1 MKPRLIALSCLLL
14 TALSPATDDYKAGSQ
29 FASGLK
35 NQGPNTLS
43 NTKPNEI
50 IPNYTPNP
58 SESGYYGGVTS
69 GGSGGL
75 EQAGSQSL
83 HNNDAGKLTMDVL
96 KNKPEDKLDLDA
108 PFIKSG
114 LDMRDKAEDITGG
127 DSGICQE
134 VTLDKT
140 EFTRHQCE
148 RTPAVELACTRTAH
162 IELNAKIVKKTRKV
176 TKTVWLELSRQGR
189 TMSYRHEFSST
200 DAGKLISVSLDS
212 DAVLIPYNSDCGE
225 RESARTCMNSVDEKM
240 QFFGKTF
247 PVTVVKYPRANSSCS
262 GGENDHCNYYTHDGV
277 GKIHTSFAVN
287 QEVTLGQ
294 KFLLTKTSKSY
305 GNNYRGGFNVN
316 VTFTYEYD
324 DVEANPEIIWT
335 EVCPFDKSEE
345 VKIATQCTEKGGPK
359 TVTYGGK
366 NFTLYSDCWA
376 YKDTYVSQ
384 SADNGSCQP
393 YMSDKACTLV
403 NTVCQ
408 ESISGACLRE
418 QATFSC
424 QKGLS
429 GTAQLCGTE
438 LVCASGECDQ
448 IKNDKA
454 NSFQKAVSALA
465 AVAAAGEDVAEL
477 NDINIRAFTGKR
489 TTCRKAAAG
498 FNNCCK
504 SGGWGN
510 DVGLAHCDSE
520 EKALGKAKERKLTV
534 YVGSY
539 CSNKELGVC
548 LQKKEAYC
556 LFDSKLAKI
565 VQEQGRAGQ
574 LRIGFGSA
582 KNSDCRGITV
592 DELQAI
598 NFDRLNFAD
607 FYADLESGS
616 TIPADQELIDRVKDQ
631 IANSLQGQGGQ

>member
-1 MKPRLIALSCLLL
+1 MNARLIALSCLLL
-14 TALSPATDDYKAGSQ
+14 TALSPAADDYKAGSQ

-35 NQGPNTLS
+35 NQGSSTLS
-43 NTKPNEI
+43 NTKPNVI
-50 IPNYTPNP
+50 IPNYTPTP

-69 GGSGGL
+69 GAASGL
-75 EQAGSQSL
+75 ENAGMKAMTGT
-83 HNNDAGKLTMDVL
+83 DAGKTTTEVM
-96 KNKPEDKLDLDA
+96 KNRPPDKLDLDA
-108 PFIKSG
+108 PFLKAG
-114 LDMRDKAEDITGG
+114 LDMRDKAESESGHITVP
-127 DSGICQE
+127 CQD
-134 VTLDKT
+134 VTVDKT
-140 EFTRHQCE
+140 EITTHQCE
-148 RTPAVELACTRTAH
+148 RVPAASLACTRTAKITWEEVEGWETRTVTILPH
-162 IELNAKIVKKTRKV
+162 QFVFRKGGSSRNSYFTFEFRSPISGVIQTGTLNIWVQDGTLFNRTGEFMKTSIKFWKSETKTLNAHGIALQENTVVSSGQFSGSGAWAGKITDAIVGRF
-176 TKTVWLELSRQGR
+176 QGR
-189 TMSYRHEFSST
+189 SATLT
-200 DAGKLISVSLDS
+200 LTLT
-212 DAVLIPYNSDCGE
+212 VL
-225 RESARTCMNSVDEKM
+225 V
-240 QFFGKTF
+240 KTKV
-247 PVTVVKYPRANSSCS
+247 PSP
-262 GGENDHCNYYTHDGV
+262 
-277 GKIHTSFAVN
+277 KI
-287 QEVTLGQ
+287 EW
-294 KFLLTKTSKSY
+294 
-305 GNNYRGGFNVN
+305 
-316 VTFTYEYD
+316 
-324 DVEANPEIIWT
+324 VEH
-335 EVCPFDKSEE
+335 CPFDKSEE
-345 VKIATQCTEKGGPK
+345 VKIESQCTEKGGTK
-359 TVTYGGK
+359 TVTVGGK
-366 NFTLYSDCWA
+366 QYDVYSECWQYTDYYA
-376 YKDTYVSQ
+376 KQ
-384 SADNGSCQP
+384 AADRGSCGE
-393 YMSDKACTLV
+393 YMDNPACTV
-403 NTVCQ
+403 VKTVCT
-408 ESISGACLRE
+408 ESVAGTCLRE
-418 QATFSC
+418 QAVFSC

-429 GTAQLCGTE
+429 GTGKMCGVE

-477 NDINIRAFTGKR
+477 NDVNVRAFTGKR

-504 SGGWGN
+504 SGGWGS

-520 EKALGKAKERKLTV
+520 EKALGKAKQRKLTV

-539 CSNKELGVC
+539 CSNKVLGVC

>member
-1 MKPRLIALSCLLL
+1 MNLRLIVLSCLLL
-14 TALSPATDDYKAGSQ
+14 TALSPAADDYNAGSQ

-35 NQGPNTLS
+35 NQGANTLS

-69 GGSGGL
+69 GAASGL
-75 EQAGSQSL
+75 ENAGMKAMMGS
-83 HNNDAGKLTMDVL
+83 DAGKTTTEVM
-96 KNKPEDKLDLDA
+96 KHRPPDKLDLEA
-108 PFIKSG
+108 PFLKAG
-114 LDMRDKAEDITGG
+114 LDMRDKAESESGHITVP
-127 DSGICQE
+127 CQD
-134 VTLDKT
+134 VTVDKT
-140 EFTRHQCE
+140 EITTHQCE
-148 RTPAVELACTRTAH
+148 RVPAASLACTRTAKITWEEVERWETRTVTILPH
-162 IELNAKIVKKTRKV
+162 QFVFRKGGGSRNSYFTFEFRSPISGVIQTGTLNIWVQDGTLFNRIGEFMKTSIKFWKSEIKTLNAHGIELQENTVVSSGQFSGSGAWAGKITDAIVGRF
-176 TKTVWLELSRQGR
+176 QGR
-189 TMSYRHEFSST
+189 SATLT
-200 DAGKLISVSLDS
+200 LTLT
-212 DAVLIPYNSDCGE
+212 VL
-225 RESARTCMNSVDEKM
+225 V
-240 QFFGKTF
+240 KTKV
-247 PVTVVKYPRANSSCS
+247 PSP
-262 GGENDHCNYYTHDGV
+262 
-277 GKIHTSFAVN
+277 KI
-287 QEVTLGQ
+287 EW
-294 KFLLTKTSKSY
+294 
-305 GNNYRGGFNVN
+305 
-316 VTFTYEYD
+316 
-324 DVEANPEIIWT
+324 VEH
-335 EVCPFDKSEE
+335 CPFDKSEE
-345 VKIATQCTEKGGPK
+345 VKIESQCTEKGGTK
-359 TVTYGGK
+359 TVTVGGK
-366 NFTLYSDCWA
+366 QYDVYSECWQYTDYYA
-376 YKDTYVSQ
+376 KQ
-384 SADNGSCQP
+384 AADRGSCGE
-393 YMSDKACTLV
+393 YMDNPACTV
-403 NTVCQ
+403 VKTVCT
-408 ESISGACLRE
+408 ESVAGTCLRE
-418 QATFSC
+418 QAVFSC

-429 GTAQLCGTE
+429 GTGKMCGVE

-477 NDINIRAFTGKR
+477 NDVNVRAFTGKR

-504 SGGWGN
+504 SGGWGS

-520 EKALGKAKERKLTV
+520 EKALGKAKQRKLTV

-539 CSNKELGVC
+539 CSNNVLGVC

-565 VQEQGRAGQ
+565 VQEQEQGRAGQ

>member
-1 MKPRLIALSCLLL
+1 MNLRLIVLSCLLL
-14 TALSPATDDYKAGSQ
+14 TALSPAADDYNAGSQ

-35 NQGPNTLS
+35 NQGANTLS

-69 GGSGGL
+69 GAASGL
-75 EQAGSQSL
+75 ENAGMKAMTGS
-83 HNNDAGKLTMDVL
+83 DAGKTITEVM
-96 KNKPEDKLDLDA
+96 KHRPPDKLDLEA
-108 PFIKSG
+108 PFLKAG
-114 LDMRDKAEDITGG
+114 LDMRDKAESESGHITVP
-127 DSGICQE
+127 CQD
-134 VTLDKT
+134 VTVDKT
-140 EFTRHQCE
+140 EITTHQCE
-148 RTPAVELACTRTAH
+148 RVPAASLACTRTAKITWEEVERWETRTVTILPH
-162 IELNAKIVKKTRKV
+162 QFVFRKGGGSRNSYFTFEFRSPISGVIQTGTLNIWVQDGTLFNRIGEFMKTSIKFWKSEIKTLNAHGIELQENTVVSSGQFSGSGAWAGKITDAIVGRF
-176 TKTVWLELSRQGR
+176 QGR
-189 TMSYRHEFSST
+189 SATLT
-200 DAGKLISVSLDS
+200 LTLT
-212 DAVLIPYNSDCGE
+212 VL
-225 RESARTCMNSVDEKM
+225 V
-240 QFFGKTF
+240 KTKV
-247 PVTVVKYPRANSSCS
+247 PSP
-262 GGENDHCNYYTHDGV
+262 
-277 GKIHTSFAVN
+277 KI
-287 QEVTLGQ
+287 EW
-294 KFLLTKTSKSY
+294 
-305 GNNYRGGFNVN
+305 
-316 VTFTYEYD
+316 
-324 DVEANPEIIWT
+324 VEH
-335 EVCPFDKSEE
+335 CPFDKSEE
-345 VKIATQCTEKGGPK
+345 VKIESQCTEKGGTK
-359 TVTYGGK
+359 TVTVGGK
-366 NFTLYSDCWA
+366 QYDVYSECWQYTDYYA
-376 YKDTYVSQ
+376 KQ
-384 SADNGSCQP
+384 AADRGSCGE
-393 YMSDKACTLV
+393 YMDNPACTV
-403 NTVCQ
+403 VKTVCT
-408 ESISGACLRE
+408 ESVAGTCLRE
-418 QATFSC
+418 QAVFSC

-429 GTAQLCGTE
+429 GTGKMCGVE

-477 NDINIRAFTGKR
+477 NDVNVRAFTGKR

-504 SGGWGN
+504 SGGWGS

-520 EKALGKAKERKLTV
+520 EKALGKAKQRKLTV

-539 CSNKELGVC
+539 CSNNVLGVC

>member
-1 MKPRLIALSCLLL
+1 MNVRLIALSCLLL
-14 TALSPATDDYKAGSQ
+14 TALSPAADDYKAGSQ

-35 NQGPNTLS
+35 NQGSNTLS

-69 GGSGGL
+69 GVASGL
-75 EQAGSQSL
+75 ENAGMKAMTGT
-83 HNNDAGKLTMDVL
+83 DAAKTTTEVI
-96 KNKPEDKLDLDA
+96 KNRPPDKLDLEA
-108 PFIKSG
+108 PFLKAGI
-114 LDMRDKAEDITGG
+114 DMRDKAESESGHITVP
-127 DSGICQE
+127 CQD
-134 VTLDKT
+134 VTVDKT
-140 EFTRHQCE
+140 EITTHQCE
-148 RTPAVELACTRTAH
+148 RVPAASLACTRTAKITWEEVDGWENQTIIVH
-162 IELNAKIVKKTRKV
+162 PSEFSYFWHNGPWSFSFQSPVTGTIQSAILKLDSGYLFNQHVIFMNTTFQMLNARSYTLNARGMTLEKGKV
-176 TKTVWLELSRQGR
+176 VASNRICFGNNGENCRVGIQDMVYKAFASTKTAKLTL
-189 TMSYRHEFSST
+189 TM
-200 DAGKLISVSLDS
+200 V
-212 DAVLIPYNSDCGE
+212 
-225 RESARTCMNSVDEKM
+225 
-240 QFFGKTF
+240 
-247 PVTVVKYPRANSSCS
+247 VTV
-262 GGENDHCNYYTHDGV
+262 
-277 GKIHTSFAVN
+277 KI
-287 QEVTLGQ
+287 
-294 KFLLTKTSKSY
+294 KTPSPKI
-305 GNNYRGGFNVN
+305 
-316 VTFTYEYD
+316 EW
-324 DVEANPEIIWT
+324 VEH
-335 EVCPFDKSEE
+335 CPFDKSEE
-345 VKIATQCTEKGGPK
+345 VKIESQCTEKGGTK
-359 TVTYGGK
+359 TVTVGGK
-366 NFTLYSDCWA
+366 KYDVYSECWQYTDYYA
-376 YKDTYVSQ
+376 KQ
-384 SADNGSCQP
+384 AADRGSCGE
-393 YMSDKACTLV
+393 YMDNPACTV
-403 NTVCQ
+403 VKTTCT
-408 ESISGACLRE
+408 ESVAGTCLRE
-418 QATFSC
+418 QAVFSC

-429 GTAQLCGTE
+429 GTGKMCGVE

-477 NDINIRAFTGKR
+477 NDVNVSAFTGKR

-504 SGGWGN
+504 SGGWGS

-520 EKALGKAKERKLTV
+520 EKALGKAKQRKLTV

-539 CSNKELGVC
+539 CSNKVLGVC

>member
-1 MKPRLIALSCLLL
+1 MNARLIALSCLLL
-14 TALSPATDDYKAGSQ
+14 TALSPAADDYKAGSQ

-35 NQGPNTLS
+35 NQGSNTLS

-69 GGSGGL
+69 GAASGL
-75 EQAGSQSL
+75 ENAGMKAMTGT
-83 HNNDAGKLTMDVL
+83 DAGKTTTEVM
-96 KNKPEDKLDLDA
+96 KNRPPDKLDLEA
-108 PFIKSG
+108 PFLKAG
-114 LDMRDKAEDITGG
+114 LDMRDKAESESGHITVP
-127 DSGICQE
+127 CQD
-134 VTLDKT
+134 VTVDKT
-140 EFTRHQCE
+140 EITTHQCE
-148 RTPAVELACTRTAH
+148 RVPAASLACTRTAKITWEEVEGWETRTVTILPH
-162 IELNAKIVKKTRKV
+162 QFVFRKVGSSRNSGFTFEFRAPISGVVQTATLNIWVQDETLFNRTGVFMNTSIKFWKSETKTLNAKGIA
-176 TKTVWLELSRQGR
+176 LQE
-189 TMSYRHEFSST
+189 
-200 DAGKLISVSLDS
+200 
-212 DAVLIPYNSDCGE
+212 N
-225 RESARTCMNSVDEKM
+225 
-240 QFFGKTF
+240 
-247 PVTVVKYPRANSSCS
+247 TVVSSGAFS
-262 GGENDHCNYYTHDGV
+262 GSGAWADKITNAILDRFR
-277 GKIHTSFAVN
+277 GKSA
-287 QEVTLGQ
+287 TLT
-294 KFLLTKTSKSY
+294 LTLTVLVKTKVPSPKI
-305 GNNYRGGFNVN
+305 
-316 VTFTYEYD
+316 EW
-324 DVEANPEIIWT
+324 VEH
-335 EVCPFDKSEE
+335 CPFDKSEE
-345 VKIATQCTEKGGPK
+345 VKIESQCTEKGGTK
-359 TVTYGGK
+359 TVTVGGK
-366 NFTLYSDCWA
+366 KYDVYSECWQYTDYYA
-376 YKDTYVSQ
+376 KQ
-384 SADNGSCQP
+384 AADRGSCGE
-393 YMSDKACTLV
+393 YMDNPACTV
-403 NTVCQ
+403 VKTVCT
-408 ESISGACLRE
+408 ESVAGTCLRE
-418 QATFSC
+418 QAVFSC

-429 GTAQLCGTE
+429 GTGKMCGVE

-477 NDINIRAFTGKR
+477 NDVNVRAFTGKR

-504 SGGWGN
+504 SGGWGS

-520 EKALGKAKERKLTV
+520 EKALGKAKQRKLTV

-539 CSNKELGVC
+539 CSNNVLGVC

-616 TIPADQELIDRVKDQ
+616 TIPADQALIDRVKDQ